1 MQRDGLGER
10 SITEF
15 RHGDFVRE
23 GVRGTGSDL
32 GMQARVRVFGETLII
47 EASGTGSEF
56 ERRPL
61 RPGLPTIDII
71 FVQEGSFAYL
81 ERGAWIESRGPLMIA
96 PSGLPNTVRFT
107 STWRFVVARFSR
119 EALLPHVPMLSD
131 VVSIYSTLAIPER
144 AMQGFLEQTVRSEDE
159 VSPSDSNTVERI
171 ALEMAGTM
179 LRNRQGD
186 SWPSGTPQAVLRDRA
201 FGTIAARS
209 GDVKLDPAA
218 VALELGVSLR
228 HLQSLFADASS
239 SVSAEIRRERA
250 RVARSI
256 LQDPRKDTLSVAD
269 VAEQSGFGSNVS
281 MRRALDALYGLSAT
295 ELRMRRGTT
304 VTDEQRT
311 TTAR

>member
-15 RHGDFVRE
+15 RHGDFVRG
-23 GVRGTGSDL
+23 GVRGTGGDL

-71 FVQEGSFAYL
+71 FVQEGGFAYL
-81 ERGAWIESRGPLMIA
+81 DRGAWIESRGPLMIA

-119 EALLPHVPMLSD
+119 EALLPYVPMLSD
-131 VVSIYSTLAIPER
+131 DVNIYSTLAIPER

-159 VSPSDSNTVERI
+159 VSPSDSSTVERI

-179 LRNRQGD
+179 LRNRLGD
-186 SWPSGTPQAVLRDRA
+186 AWQPGTPQAVLRDRA
-201 FGTIAARS
+201 FALIAARS
-209 GDVKLDPAA
+209 GDVRLDPAA
-218 VALELGVSLR
+218 VARELGVSLR
-228 HLQSLFADASS
+228 HLQTIFADASS

-256 LQDPRKDTLSVAD
+256 LQDPRSDALSVAE

-295 ELRMRRGTT
+295 ELRMRRAPATET
-304 VTDEQRT
+304 PPRVD
-311 TTAR
+311 A